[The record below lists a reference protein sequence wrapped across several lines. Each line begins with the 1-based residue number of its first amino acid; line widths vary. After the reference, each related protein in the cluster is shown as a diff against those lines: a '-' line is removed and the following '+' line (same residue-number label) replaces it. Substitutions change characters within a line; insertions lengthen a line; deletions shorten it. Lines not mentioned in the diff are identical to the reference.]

1 MFKLRFDGSEETGG
15 LRRFN
20 EILTLDFF
28 NLFRINLLTVL
39 AMVPLV
45 TIPPA
50 VMAME
55 ASVWEIVHSRKPMP
69 YWRCFRTYWRR
80 SYPVFLLAVLLP
92 AMAAVAAVFYAQKAA
107 ALPLT
112 VVLCAFSI
120 FVLALSALAASYLYP
135 LAADRQRPFR
145 QLIPAALTLAFSRP
159 LRGLAAFLIS
169 AGLLVLFGLY
179 LPLSLPYFLLGGLAF
194 PCLLSRFLIRRIAP
208 DRTEAEEPF

>member
-1 MFKLRFDGSEETGG
+1 MFKLRFDGTEETEG

-28 NLFRINLLTVL
+28 PLFRINLLTVL

-69 YWRCFRTYWRR
+69 FWKTFRTYWRR
-80 SYPVFLLAVLLP
+80 SYPVFFLGILLP
-92 AMAAVAAVFYAQKAA
+92 AMAAAAAMFYAQQAA
-107 ALPLT
+107 AMPLT
-112 VVLCAFSI
+112 IALCAFSV
-120 FVLALSALAASYLYP
+120 FVLAVSALTSAYLYP
-135 LAADRQRPFR
+135 LAANRSQPLR
-145 QLIPAALTLAFSRP
+145 QLVPTALAMAFAKP
-159 LRGLAAFLIS
+159 LRALVAFAVN
-169 AGLLVLFGLY
+169 AGLLILFGLF

-194 PCLLSRFLIRRIAP
+194 PCLFGQFLVRRTAG
-208 DRTEAEEPF
+208 AAF

>member
-1 MFKLRFDGSEETGG
+1 MFKLRFDGTEETGG

-55 ASVWEIVHSRKPMP
+55 ASVWEIIHSRKPLP
-69 YWRCFRTYWRR
+69 YWRCFRTCWRR

-92 AMAAVAAVFYAQKAA
+92 AMAAAAAVFYAQQSA
-107 ALPLT
+107 ALPLA

-120 FVLALSALAASYLYP
+120 FVLALSAFASAYLYP

-145 QLIPAALTLAFSRP
+145 QLVPAALALAFSRP
-159 LRGLAAFLIS
+159 LRGLTAFGVS

-179 LPLSLPYFLLGGLAF
+179 LPLSLPYFLLGGLIF
-194 PCLLSRFLIRRIAP
+194 PRLLSQFLIRRIVP
-208 DRTEAEEPF
+208 DRAEETF

>member
-1 MFKLRFDGSEETGG
+1 MFKLRFDGGEETGG

-39 AMVPLV
+39 AMVPIV

-55 ASVWEIVHSRKPMP
+55 ASVWEIVHSRKPLP
-69 YWRCFRTYWRR
+69 YWRCFRTCWRR

-92 AMAAVAAVFYAQKAA
+92 AMAAAAAVFYAQKTA

-120 FVLALSALAASYLYP
+120 FILVLSALASSYLYP
-135 LAADRQRPFR
+135 LAADRRRSFR
-145 QLIPAALTLAFSRP
+145 QTVSAALALAVSRP
-159 LRGLAAFLIS
+159 LRALIAFLIN

-194 PCLLSRFLIRRIAP
+194 PCLVGQFLVRRIAP
-208 DRTEAEEPF
+208 DREED